1 MKSKL
6 LTLLFFVPFLT
17 FAQYGDELPIDD
29 QFDLLATEWLQK
41 SEILH
46 TYAGVNEY
54 CQNPS
59 FRAETDKI
67 LKAIHHY
74 DSLIIDKLT
83 DPSSYFAYNAK
94 EEKKTLKD
102 ITELESAFSFDNFL
116 AQMRSS
122 CEFRNEIEKNAKT
135 LKNGNGFESYD
146 GKILVLET
154 EIAKYLNKIDK
165 LVLRVD
171 NHIHILEVE

>member
-1 MKSKL
+1 MKLK
-6 LTLLFFVPFLT
+6 TLLLAFVLPFSLA
-17 FAQYGDELPIDD
+17 AQYGDELPIDD
-29 QFDLLATEWLQK
+29 QFDLLAGEWLQK

-59 FRAETDKI
+59 FRAETDQI
-67 LKAIHHY
+67 LKEIHHY
-74 DSLIIDKLT
+74 DSLIIKKLS
-83 DPSSYFAYNAK
+83 DPTSYFAYNAK

-102 ITELESAFSFDNFL
+102 IIELESEFSFDNFL
-116 AQMRSS
+116 NQMRSS
-122 CEFRNEIEKNAKT
+122 CEFRNEIESNAKT

-154 EIAKYLNKIDK
+154 EIAKYLNKIDR

-171 NHIHILEVE
+171 NHIHVLEVE